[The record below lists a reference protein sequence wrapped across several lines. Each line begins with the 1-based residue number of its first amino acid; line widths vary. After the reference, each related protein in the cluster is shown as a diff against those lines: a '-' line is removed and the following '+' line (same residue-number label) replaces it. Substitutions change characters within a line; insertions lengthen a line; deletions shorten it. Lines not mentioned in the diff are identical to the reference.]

1 MKILQ
6 NVAIEFLRL
15 LSIYFLFDSDLKN
28 RWLYLDQ
35 SKANE
40 LFFPKMKVLNAK
52 SVTRH
57 KGYGP
62 TDSHYFWFQYPHHL
76 EYKETMKAT
85 VYCSFDFGSFPF
97 DEHVCNFNFGA
108 SDNADYNTVLL
119 PTEVLH
125 GDLKTKLGDTDHVS
139 IAEPRVPFTIGMKSM
154 EPFSI
159 LDAGYNYSMAGMKIE
174 FDRNGLG
181 LLLGGY
187 FSPTALFAF
196 LSTISF
202 HINPE
207 VVSFEQKFKYF

>member
-1 MKILQ
+1 MK
-6 NVAIEFLRL
+6 
-15 LSIYFLFDSDLKN
+15 S

-97 DEHVCNFNFGA
+97 DEHTCNFNFGA

-125 GDLKTKLGDTDHVS
+125 GDLKTRLGDTDHVS

-202 HINPE
+202 FINPE
-207 VVSFEQKFKYF
+207 VVSLKSIETF